1 MNNGPDCIEAKN
13 IVDEY
18 CEEAYPCEIE
28 ALREMDERSY
38 LENPPT
44 VAEACL
50 MNGYTIV
57 SQRVL
62 EQIMEE
68 NRRLERLVRELENDE
83 IRF

>member
-1 MNNGPDCIEAKN
+1 MDR
-13 IVDEY
+13 IVLKQKTSLTNT
-18 CEEAYPCEIE
+18 AQRHTH
-28 ALREMDERSY
+28 ARSRRY

-68 NRRLERLVRELENDE
+68 NRRLERRVRELENIE
-83 IRF
+83 ILF